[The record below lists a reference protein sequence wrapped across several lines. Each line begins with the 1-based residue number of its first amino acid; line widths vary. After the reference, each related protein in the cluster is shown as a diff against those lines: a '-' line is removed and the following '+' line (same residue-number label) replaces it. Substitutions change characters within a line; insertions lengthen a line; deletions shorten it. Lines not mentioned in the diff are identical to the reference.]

1 MTPSPAASLLERLR
15 TVTREL
21 DAAWKRPAPLV
32 LGWEEL
38 GAILPDGGLPRGVV
52 EICAP
57 SALGGGTKLG
67 LLAVRAAQAEGP
79 AAWCA
84 WIDPDATLYA
94 PGVAAAG
101 VDLARLLVVRPTRA
115 ELPRVLQKI
124 AQAEAMSVVVADMD
138 PIAGG
143 GRAAP
148 PRRLELLVRRLA
160 LAAEKSGSSIV
171 LLTDRDRP
179 RPAPWPVALRL
190 EVGWRERGRSLSVR
204 VTKDARG
211 RTSGAREVGVPWP

>member
-1 MTPSPAASLLERLR
+1 MSVSSSLLERLR
-15 TVTREL
+15 TATREL
-21 DAAWKRPAPLV
+21 DAVWKRPAPLA
-32 LGWEEL
+32 LGWDEL
-38 GAILPDGGLPRGVV
+38 ASALPDGGLPRGVV

-79 AAWCA
+79 AVWCA

-101 VDLARLLVVRPTRA
+101 VDLARLLVVRPPRA
-115 ELPRVLQKI
+115 ELPRVLYKV
-124 AQAEAMSVVVADMD
+124 AAAEAMSVVVADMD
-138 PIAGG
+138 PLSGS
-143 GRAAP
+143 RAAP

-160 LAAEKSGSSIV
+160 LAAEKSGASIV

-190 EVGWRERGRSLSVR
+190 EVGWRQRGRALSVR

-211 RTSGAREVGVPWP
+211 RTGGTREVRVPW